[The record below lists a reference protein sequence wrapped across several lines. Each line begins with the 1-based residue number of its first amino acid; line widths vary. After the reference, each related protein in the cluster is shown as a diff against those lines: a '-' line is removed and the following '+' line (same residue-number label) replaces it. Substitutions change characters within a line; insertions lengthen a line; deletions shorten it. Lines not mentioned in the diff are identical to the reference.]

1 MDDFDEKT
9 GSNDKIWKIIT
20 ALAVVLFVV
29 AIVFVIIFGLRVQSN
44 NKIKDQEISANLKA
58 QEKVLRNEF
67 LQETESD
74 DIQYTTS
81 PYFGSLKFSYPK
93 IWSTNIAINEGSGEE
108 FIFMADPNLIEINEK
123 AAYTPTALKVTINKD
138 RYETVLKKLEDKN
151 KSAKAPYK
159 WTEADTVVSEIKG
172 KVFSGLYSKE
182 NPNRYIMV
190 LVPYRDKTLI
200 ISTDGSTTE
209 DTYKSQFEKTLSSF
223 ELRK

>member
-9 GSNDKIWKIIT
+9 GSDGKIWKIIT
-20 ALAVVLFVV
+20 GLMGILFMV
-29 AIVFVIIFGLRVQSN
+29 AIVLTVVFGLRVQSN
-44 NKIKDQEISANLKA
+44 NKIKDQEISSNLKA

-67 LQETESD
+67 QQETEAD
-74 DIQYTTS
+74 DLQYTTS
-81 PYFGSLKFSYPK
+81 DYFGNLKFSFPK
-93 IWSTNIAINEGSGEE
+93 IWSTNIAIEEGSGDE
-108 FIFMADPNLIEINEK
+108 FIFMADPNLIEVNK
-123 AAYTPTALKVTINKD
+123 KNAYTPTALKVVIDKN
-138 RYETVLKKLEDKN
+138 RYETVLKKWEEKN

-190 LVPYRDKTLI
+190 LVPYRDKTLV
-200 ISTDGSTTE
+200 ISTDGNGAE